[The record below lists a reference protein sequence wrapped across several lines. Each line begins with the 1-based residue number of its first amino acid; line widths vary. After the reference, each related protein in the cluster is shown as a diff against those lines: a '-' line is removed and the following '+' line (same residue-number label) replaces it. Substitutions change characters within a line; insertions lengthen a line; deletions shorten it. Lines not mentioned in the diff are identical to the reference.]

1 MEILLWDGSA
11 ESLDRDSQEVENIVG
26 ILQDVGRE
34 GGAHDVF
41 VRRCVV
47 CTLRARSPAKQC
59 FEMSLTFHATHVLAT
74 TYKGCLCGADLS

>member
-1 MEILLWDGSA
+1 MRLARENMEILVWDGSA
-11 ESLDRDSQEVENIVG
+11 ESLDRDSQDVENIAG

-41 VRRCVV
+41 VWRCVV

-74 TYKGCLCGADLS
+74 T